1 MTESFHYISS
11 YCKGTV
17 HAKSVFISPYFL
29 FDDNFSFRQIKQHIL
44 DKGLCKAFR
53 VNGRGEKKEER
64 GCGWWKKLMKGIFRC
79 LLYVL

>member
-44 DKGLCKAFR
+44 DKGLCKEFGENDR
-53 VNGRGEKKEER
+53 EKKENREIVGGGR
-64 GCGWWKKLMKGIFRC
+64 NS
-79 LLYVL
+79 